1 MLRSANSRLPILIFG
16 IALALSFGTSAL
28 AESRVVFK
36 ASKDEVKKACD
47 NIEGGGGVPVKGE
60 GGTGYGCY
68 NTNNGVLVA
77 CSDGGTCTGYLP
89 KGAPRKK
96 ALGNVLN
103 FGAGVS
109 PVPEAKSS
117 EGGDGGGAGGGNAGG
132 GGEVPCGGPDGC
144 IQ

>member
-1 MLRSANSRLPILIFG
+1 MLRSANSRLPILILG
-16 IALALSFGTSAL
+16 ITLALSFGTSAL
-28 AESRVVFK
+28 AESRVVFQ
-36 ASKDEVKKACD
+36 ASKDDVKKACD

-89 KGAPRKK
+89 RGAPRKK

-109 PVPEAKSS
+109 SPETKSS
-117 EGGDGGGAGGGNAGG
+117 DGGGGGEGGKAGG
-132 GGEVPCGGPDGC
+132 GGEEPCGGPDGC

>member
-1 MLRSANSRLPILIFG
+1 MLHIANARLPVLILG
-16 IALALSFGTSAL
+16 ITFVLSFGASAI
-28 AESRVVFK
+28 AESRVVFQ
-36 ASKDEVKKACD
+36 ASKDDVKKACD

-89 KGAPRKK
+89 KGAPRTK

-103 FGAGVS
+103 FGAGVGS
-109 PVPEAKSS
+109 APEAKSS
-117 EGGDGGGAGGGNAGG
+117 EGAGGDGSGGGGA

>member
-1 MLRSANSRLPILIFG
+1 MLLSATSRLPILIAG
-16 IALALSFGTSAL
+16 LTLALSFGTAAL
-28 AESRVVFK
+28 SESRVVFQ
-36 ASKDEVKKACD
+36 ASKEQVKKACD

-68 NTNNGVLVA
+68 NNNNGVLVA

-109 PVPEAKSS
+109 SAPEAKSS
-117 EGGDGGGAGGGNAGG
+117 EGSAGGGNGG
-132 GGEVPCGGPDGC
+132 GGGGGNPCGPDGC
-144 IQ
+144 LY

>member
-1 MLRSANSRLPILIFG
+1 MLHIANARLPVLILG
-16 IALALSFGTSAL
+16 ITFVLSFGASAI
-28 AESRVVFK
+28 AESRVVFQ
-36 ASKDEVKKACD
+36 ASKDDVKKACD

-103 FGAGVS
+103 FGAGVGAA
-109 PVPEAKSS
+109 PEAKSS
-117 EGGDGGGAGGGNAGG
+117 EGAGGDGSGGGGA

>member
-1 MLRSANSRLPILIFG
+1 MLHIANARLPALILG
-16 IALALSFGTSAL
+16 ITLALSFGASAI
-28 AESRVVFK
+28 AESRVVFQ
-36 ASKDEVKKACD
+36 ASKDDVKKACD

-103 FGAGVS
+103 FGAGVGAA
-109 PVPEAKSS
+109 PETKSS
-117 EGGDGGGAGGGNAGG
+117 EGAGGDGGGGA